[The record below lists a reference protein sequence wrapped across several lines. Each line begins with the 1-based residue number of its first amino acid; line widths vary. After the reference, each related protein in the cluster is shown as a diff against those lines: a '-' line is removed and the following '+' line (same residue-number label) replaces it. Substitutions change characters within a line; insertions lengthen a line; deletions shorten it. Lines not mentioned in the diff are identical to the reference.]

1 MSALGRGYTSYF
13 CCSFFYTLWRKK
25 STCVGMSGLAR
36 RLPGRWEWENG
47 PAFVIIGKN
56 AASREFIEYRARKRM
71 DTRRRGGMKYSDD
84 DADRSKACAYP
95 TLATTIRYHIM
106 RVGHPPQRQ
115 KRSHP
120 LPQPKISVTYLH
132 FYFGS
137 TMMYLR
143 NPLEAKREACLP
155 PRPYD
160 TSPTQK
166 NDTNRQ

>member
-1 MSALGRGYTSYF
+1 VSALGRGYTSYF

-95 TLATTIRYHIM
+95 TLATTIRYHIIEG
-106 RVGHPPQRQ
+106 RSSTTKAKKVTPTSTAKN
-115 KRSHP
+115 KRD
-120 LPQPKISVTYLH
+120 LPTLL
-132 FYFGS
+132 FW
-137 TMMYLR
+137 
-143 NPLEAKREACLP
+143 
-155 PRPYD
+155 
-160 TSPTQK
+160 
-166 NDTNRQ
+166 